1 MRLGP
6 LLAIM
11 GAPLKVSMRSCE
23 IYHVPYKDSFAWKW
37 RHVDAQGRVVESGET
52 YPLFFDCLS
61 AARAKGF
68 EPDLR
73 RVA

>member
-1 MRLGP
+1 
-6 LLAIM
+6 
-11 GAPLKVSMRSCE
+11 MRSCE

-37 RHVDAQGRVVESGET
+37 RHVDERGRVVESGET
-52 YPLFFDCLS
+52 YPLFFECLS